1 MAKRPDKFVGRGAAL
16 RPANRFERVRLVP
29 SEDDEADA
37 SAGTDHAVADT
48 GNEMAT
54 GRAAPL
60 DADTPVPPRLKTQF
74 LADESQSILASNDSP
89 DVGFRWSVN
98 PYRGCEHGCAYCYAR
113 PTHEYLGFDAGLDFE
128 TRIMVKHRAPDL
140 LRLALARPSWR
151 GELIAFSGVTDC
163 YQPAEREYRLTRGC
177 LEVCAA
183 ASQAVTIVT
192 KNALVA
198 RDIDL
203 LAPLAARNVAS
214 VNISLTTLDAD
225 LARQLEPRTS
235 PPSKRLAAIREL
247 TAAGIRVCALL
258 APIIPGLNDEEIPA
272 ILAASRDAG
281 ATSASYVLLRLPLA
295 VEPIFRDWLE
305 RHVPDK
311 RARVEARIRDT
322 RGGKLSDSQFG
333 RRHRG
338 QGVYAE
344 QIAATFKV
352 FAHKLGLG
360 RGMTALDESQFTP
373 PVTGGQLRL
382 F

>member
-1 MAKRPDKFVGRGAAL
+1 MAKRADKFVGRGAAV
-16 RPANRFERVRLVP
+16 RPANRFERVRLEP
-29 SEDDEADA
+29 AEEDETDAGDQSTSDALALNPPAPADA
-37 SAGTDHAVADT
+37 
-48 GNEMAT
+48 
-54 GRAAPL
+54 L
-60 DADTPVPPRLKTQF
+60 TPERPRLKTQF
-74 LADESQSILASNDSP
+74 FADDSQAILASNDSP

-128 TRIMVKHRAPDL
+128 TRIMVKHRAPEL
-140 LRLALARPSWR
+140 LRAALARPNWR

-177 LEVCAA
+177 LEVCAET
-183 ASQAVTIVT
+183 SQAVTIVT
-192 KNALVA
+192 KNALVT

-214 VNISLTTLDAD
+214 VNVSLTTLDAE

-235 PPSKRLAAIREL
+235 PPAKRLAAIREL
-247 TAAGIRVCALL
+247 SAAGIGVCVLV
-258 APIIPGLNDEEIPA
+258 APVIPGLNDEEIPA
-272 ILAASRDAG
+272 ILAAAREAG

-352 FAHKLGLG
+352 FAHKLGFD
-360 RGMTALDESQFTP
+360 RGWMPLDETQFRP

>member
-1 MAKRPDKFVGRGAAL
+1 VSLAQAAVSSGVES
-16 RPANRFERVRLVP
+16 PER
-29 SEDDEADA
+29 
-37 SAGTDHAVADT
+37 T
-48 GNEMAT
+48 
-54 GRAAPL
+54 
-60 DADTPVPPRLKTQF
+60 RLKTQF
-74 LADESQSILASNDSP
+74 FADDSQAILASNDSP

-98 PYRGCEHGCAYCYAR
+98 PYRGCELGCAYCYAR
-113 PTHEYLGFDAGLDFE
+113 PSHEYLGFDAGLDFE
-128 TRIMVKHRAPDL
+128 TRIMVKHHAPEL
-140 LRLALARPSWR
+140 LRAALARPNWR

-177 LEVCAA
+177 LEVCAET
-183 ASQAVTIVT
+183 SQAVTIIT
-192 KNALVA
+192 KNALVT

-214 VNISLTTLDAD
+214 VNISVTTLDAE
-225 LARQLEPRTS
+225 LARELEPRTS
-235 PPSKRLAAIREL
+235 PPAKRLAAIREL
-247 TAAGIRVCALL
+247 SDAGVGVCALL

-272 ILAASRDAG
+272 ILAAAREAG

-295 VEPIFRDWLE
+295 VEPIFRDWLQ

-338 QGVYAE
+338 EGVYAE

-352 FAHKLGLG
+352 FAHKLGFS
-360 RGMTALDESQFTP
+360 RGWMPLDESQFTP
-373 PVTGGQLRL
+373 PTTGGQLRL